1 MPTKIL
7 MPALS
12 PTMTEGNLAKWSI
25 KEGDT
30 ITSGDV
36 IAEIETDK
44 ATMEF
49 EAVDEGV
56 LAKIIIPE
64 GTENVPVNAMIG
76 VLLEEGEEDADIDSF
91 IAANKD
97 EPKPQAN
104 NPTATAP
111 TPTPP
116 PTTATPA
123 PMATPTPVAQSGGHQ
138 DRVFISPLARRLAA
152 QHGIQIVIPGSGPNG
167 RIIKADIDRLI
178 ASGDNT
184 QLINAPQKKK
194 GPSAS
199 ELADMLGIKY
209 IREKVSNVRK
219 TIAGRLSESKQE
231 VPHFYLTVACN
242 IDALLSA
249 RKALNTKGDGAY
261 KVSVNDYIIKA
272 CALALK
278 KVPEANTSWNEDSI
292 LTYEHADISVA
303 VATDNGLITP
313 IVAKAEE
320 KDLVT
325 ISDEMKD
332 LATRAKAGKLK
343 PTEFQGGSFSLS
355 NLGMFGIKEFSA
367 IINPPQ
373 SCILAV
379 GAGTPTP
386 IVKDGEIVIGTIMH
400 CTLSVDHRS
409 VDGAVGAQF
418 LAAFKEFI
426 ESPELMD
433 ASS

>member
-12 PTMTEGNLAKWSI
+12 PTMNEGNLAKWFK
-25 KEGDT
+25 KEGET
-30 ITSGDV
+30 ITSGDI

-49 EAVDEGV
+49 EAVDEGT

-76 VLLEEGEEDADIDSF
+76 VLLEEGEEDADVDAF

-97 EPKPQAN
+97 ESKPQAN
-104 NPTATAP
+104 DSAAP
-111 TPTPP
+111 APS
-116 PTTATPA
+116 AQTPA
-123 PMATPTPVAQSGGHQ
+123 PAAPIATPTPVAPSDSHQ

-167 RIIKADIDRLI
+167 RIIKADIEAAI
-178 ASGDNT
+178 ASGGNA
-184 QLINAPQKKK
+184 QVVAAPQKKK

-199 ELADMLGIKY
+199 EMADLLGIKY
-209 IREKVSNVRK
+209 IKEKVSNVRK
-219 TIAGRLSESKQE
+219 TIAERLTESKQE
-231 VPHFYLTVACN
+231 VPHFYLTVECN
-242 IDALLSA
+242 IDALLAA
-249 RKALNTKGDGAY
+249 RKELNTKADGKF
-261 KVSVNDYIIKA
+261 KVSVNDYIIRA

-292 LTYEHADISVA
+292 LTYDHADISVA

-313 IVAKAEE
+313 IVTRAEE
-320 KDLVT
+320 KDLET
-325 ISDEMKD
+325 ISNEMKD
-332 LATRAKAGKLK
+332 LAGRAKEGKLK

-373 SCILAV
+373 ACILAV

-386 IVKDGEIVIGTIMH
+386 IVKDGKVVVGTMMH
-400 CTLSVDHRS
+400 CTLSVDHRA

-418 LAAFKEFI
+418 LAVFKELI
-426 ESPELMD
+426 ENPEELK
-433 ASS
+433 